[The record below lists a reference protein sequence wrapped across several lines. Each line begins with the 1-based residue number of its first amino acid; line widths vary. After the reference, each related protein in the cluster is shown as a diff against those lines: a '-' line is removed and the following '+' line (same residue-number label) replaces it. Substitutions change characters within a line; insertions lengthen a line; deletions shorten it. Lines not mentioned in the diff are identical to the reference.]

1 MIVFKKKQ
9 VEFDLFSQLA
19 PPNVLFSNQL
29 KEDLSRIS
37 DLQSFI
43 DVSIEAQPQ
52 NNHQIFKGFV
62 ANIDLNH

>member
-1 MIVFKKKQ
+1 M
-9 VEFDLFSQLA
+9 A
-19 PPNVLFSNQL
+19 PPAVLFSNQL
-29 KEDLSRIS
+29 KDDLNRIV

-62 ANIDLNH
+62 ANIDLNQ

>member
-1 MIVFKKKQ
+1 M
-9 VEFDLFSQLA
+9 A
-19 PPNVLFSNQL
+19 PPDVLFSNQL
-29 KEDLSRIS
+29 KEDLNRIV

-52 NNHQIFKGFV
+52 YNHQIFKGFV